1 MSSRLTTRAAV
12 AGAWLAFAAFT
23 TPLGLAPAAAEDAS
37 HKGHAMDGTMMGGA
51 MMGGDAMNG
60 DAGMAMPKG
69 DQGESSQAFAAA
81 NAKMHAGMAITY
93 TGKPDVDFVRGMI
106 AHHQGAID
114 MARVE
119 LRYGSDPELKTL
131 AQDIITAQEKEIAE
145 MKAWLARNGG

>member
-12 AGAWLAFAAFT
+12 AGAWLALAALT

-37 HKGHAMDGTMMGGA
+37 HKAHAMDGTMMGGA